1 MGRQVKTTVVLAMT
15 AGLLAC
21 SATEVPPP
29 GPITWL
35 PASSVGPIRGG
46 GVQGEAVDLPLS
58 LETILSLA
66 GQRPLEISLARAKAA
81 EAMARESLAGSR
93 WLPTLNPR
101 IAMVRHE
108 DRLQDTVGNL
118 LDVDKQNAFGGAGVG
133 LQFNPARAYYDSLV
147 AAQHRRA
154 AELDIRAVQHV
165 NVEAAVR
172 MYYDLLQEVAG
183 LQIAEQTERQA
194 IELVKVQEAA
204 RTVGRGLEA
213 DVLRAK
219 AFLAAAKGKVAR
231 SVASV
236 QQANVR
242 LAGLLVL
249 PDETQLIPTEQ
260 AVVPIDFGEA
270 KLKIQVLLD
279 RATVNRPD
287 LQQARSLIAA
297 AEGERTRE
305 TWSWLLPELYLGA
318 DYGTYG
324 ATLSRASKRE
334 DYFADLQWRVDFGIP
349 ARARAADAR
358 HMQAELRMQ
367 AGLLKLRTD
376 LRVAVAEVRATNSQI
391 TAAREEIAA
400 ATAALDLVKLR
411 NREGRVLLLEVLAAE
426 RAATQSRIGLVRA
439 VCAHNRAQ
447 FGLHRLL
454 GGPATTDK
462 R

>member
-1 MGRQVKTTVVLAMT
+1 MT
-15 AGLLAC
+15 
-21 SATEVPPP
+21 PPA
-29 GPITWL
+29 PITWL
-35 PASSVGPIRGG
+35 PGSTAIATSAGDR
-46 GVQGEAVDLPLS
+46 QDEAVDLPLN

-66 GQRPLEISLARAKAA
+66 GQRPLEIALARAKAA
-81 EAMARESLAGSR
+81 EAMARESLAESR

-133 LQFNPARAYYDSLV
+133 VLFNPARAYYDTLI

-154 AELDIRAVQHV
+154 AELGIQSVQHV
-165 NVEAAVR
+165 NVETAVR
-172 MYYDLLQEVAG
+172 MYYDLVQDVAG

-194 IELVKVQEAA
+194 TELVKVQQAA
-204 RTVGRGLEA
+204 RTAGRGLEA

-219 AFLAAAKGKVAR
+219 AFLASAKGRVAR
-231 SVASV
+231 AGAAV
-236 QQANVR
+236 QQANAR

-249 PDETQLIPTEQ
+249 PDQSQLIPTEQ

-270 KLKIQVLLD
+270 ELEIKVLLD
-279 RATVNRPD
+279 RATSNRPD
-287 LQQARSLIAA
+287 LQQARSMIAA
-297 AEGERTRE
+297 ADGERARE
-305 TWSWLLPELYLGA
+305 AWSWLLPELHLGA

-334 DYFADLQWRVDFGIP
+334 DYFADLQWRVDFGTP

-367 AGLLKLRTD
+367 TSLLKLRTD

-411 NREGRVLLLEVLAAE
+411 NREGR
-426 RAATQSRIGLVRA
+426 
-439 VCAHNRAQ
+439 
-447 FGLHRLL
+447 
-454 GGPATTDK
+454 
-462 R
+462 